1 MSRGFLV
8 DSISPLASII
18 NLGESIRW
26 TPGEEDIL
34 IGKKVATIAYA
45 CPKCGY
51 IEQYVRNLE
60 QNREIIQNAL
70 KHASKKNTNSL
81 YYPTA

>member
-8 DSISPLASII
+8 DNISTLASIM

-26 TPGEEDIL
+26 TPDEEGIL
-34 IGKKVATIAYA
+34 IGKRVATIAYA

-60 QNREIIQNAL
+60 KNREIIQNTL

-81 YYPTA
+81 YFPTA